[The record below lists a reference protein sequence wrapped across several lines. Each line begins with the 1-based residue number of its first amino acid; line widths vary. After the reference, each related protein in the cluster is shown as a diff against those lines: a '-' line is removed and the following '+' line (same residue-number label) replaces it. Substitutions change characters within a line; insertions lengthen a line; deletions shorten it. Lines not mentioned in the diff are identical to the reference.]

1 MKYPDC
7 YYKYT
12 GDDFKY
18 DEKQVYEREYL
29 NSKYWKCKRC
39 YAVFT
44 SDNKKCKCILNP
56 SPWEPISELQYK
68 IELELNEINERT
80 KRI

>member
-1 MKYPDC
+1 MILPEEAY
-7 YYKYT
+7 
-12 GDDFKY
+12 
-18 DEKQVYEREYL
+18 
-29 NSKYWKCKRC
+29 YWKCKRC
-39 YAVFT
+39 GELVENTTSGKRCGCAV
-44 SDNKKCKCILNP
+44 SP

>member
-18 DEKQVYEREYL
+18 DEKQV
-29 NSKYWKCKRC
+29 